1 MTRER
6 DDTMSRNDATMEMLR
21 QSLLNVANGTDILV
35 LLYAEYSSL
44 RSTPRTPTT
53 VVQKWWLQLST
64 PYIDN
69 KSNLKYVDRVHNSVD
84 MLQYRYCNIV
94 TLPRC

>member
-53 VVQKWWLQLST
+53 VVQK
-64 PYIDN
+64 
-69 KSNLKYVDRVHNSVD
+69 
-84 MLQYRYCNIV
+84 
-94 TLPRC
+94 